1 MKDRYMRTANSPP
14 SLQSTMPRHLSSKH
28 IASRCTNRL
37 VPFAPFVHPK
47 QPTPY
52 PTSPCKLT
60 GRKFLGSFATHQ
72 YLELLSS
79 PTLSSLAHN
88 LTLPCPLPLRRKHL
102 LKRTGRHARDSRRPP
117 RVANSSQR
125 HERPRGEER
134 ESVRSVPT
142 TWTQPSPF
150 LVHSPRSRLYKKL
163 TASQEA
169 R

>member
-1 MKDRYMRTANSPP
+1 MKDRYMGTVNCRPRYIPRCRATSRANTSCPDVLTDSYP
-14 SLQSTMPRHLSSKH
+14 SH
-28 IASRCTNRL
+28 
-37 VPFAPFVHPK
+37 PFVHPK
-47 QPTPY
+47 QPTPL

-79 PTLSSLAHN
+79 PTLALPHN
-88 LTLPCPLPLRRKHL
+88 LALRLLSPRRKHP

-134 ESVRSVPT
+134 ESVRD
-142 TWTQPSPF
+142 PF
-150 LVHSPRSRLYKKL
+150 LQPGPNLRFSSFTLAAPGRARS
-163 TASQEA
+163 
-169 R
+169 